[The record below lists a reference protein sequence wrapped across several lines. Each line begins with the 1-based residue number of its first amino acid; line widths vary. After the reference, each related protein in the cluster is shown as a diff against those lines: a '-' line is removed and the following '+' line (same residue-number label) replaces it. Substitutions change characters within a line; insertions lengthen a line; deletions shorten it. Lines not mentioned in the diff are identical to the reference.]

1 MVPRTSYTA
10 AIHQSLG
17 EGAAVMRAGR
27 ADREDFIAAA
37 REQHGFLANV
47 PADHAAIGKII
58 ERDAARE
65 IGSFRLG
72 LLGGHN
78 VLPIA
83 GSTGSFGWRRTR
95 RHAPIGVSRQ
105 SCVPRI
111 NCRCSYGSQYRRW
124 PAVGCSASNLPSFC
138 GLLAARKAKGPD
150 CTAPFVRLTF
160 Y

>member
-1 MVPRTSYTA
+1 MVPRTSHRVA
-10 AIHQSLG
+10 NHQSLG
-17 EGAAVMRAGR
+17 EGAAVMRAGC
-27 ADREDFIAAA
+27 ADREDFITAA
-37 REQHGFLANV
+37 REQHGVLANV

-83 GSTGSFGWRRTR
+83 GSIRSFGWRCTR

-105 SCVPRI
+105 SASQDKLPLFIWFPVSPVARGWGARLCIYPAFAGYSPRE
-111 NCRCSYGSQYRRW
+111 RRRARLS
-124 PAVGCSASNLPSFC
+124 PRPSF
-138 GLLAARKAKGPD
+138 
-150 CTAPFVRLTF
+150 V
-160 Y
+160 